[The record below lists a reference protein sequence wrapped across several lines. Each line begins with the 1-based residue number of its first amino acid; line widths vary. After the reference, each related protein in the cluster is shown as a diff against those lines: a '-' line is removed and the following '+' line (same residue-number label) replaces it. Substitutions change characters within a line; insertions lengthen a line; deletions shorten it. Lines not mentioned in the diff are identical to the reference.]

1 MRSAGREDITV
12 ITRLEA
18 FLPSSPVEED
28 VESGGNWLQP
38 LSAGLPQ
45 HQSILHFPHS
55 SVRQ

>member
-28 VESGGNWLQP
+28 GDSSQP
-38 LSAGLPQ
+38 LSAELPQ
-45 HQSILHFPHS
+45 HQSILHCPHS